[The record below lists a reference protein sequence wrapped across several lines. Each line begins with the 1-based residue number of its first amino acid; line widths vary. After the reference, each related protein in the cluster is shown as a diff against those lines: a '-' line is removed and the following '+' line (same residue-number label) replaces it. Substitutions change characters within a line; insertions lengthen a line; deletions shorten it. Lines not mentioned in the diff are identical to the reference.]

1 MPTSDT
7 PARTLR
13 VLLLSRYGRL
23 GASSRV
29 RSYQYLPY
37 LHELGIDVESQPLFN
52 DEYIQRLYRGRRRPA
67 TPILA
72 GYARRLWQL
81 LSAFRYDLLWIEYEL
96 FPWWPAWF
104 ERLLARVGVPYVVDY
119 DDAIF
124 HRYDSHRNRFVRFL
138 LGRKIDQ
145 VMRGARLVI
154 VGNDYLA
161 ERAQR
166 AGARRVELVP
176 TVVDLNRY
184 HVPAPGPPQP
194 YTVGWIGTPLTAPY
208 LQLVREPLAEVGRS
222 EDVRVTLVG
231 SGPVTLDHVP
241 VEVRPWSE
249 SSEIAE
255 LQQFDVGIMPLRDEV
270 WERGKCG
277 YKLIQYMACGRPVVA
292 SPVGAS
298 RGIVEHGVNGFL
310 ASDGAEWVQ
319 ALRALRD
326 PALRI
331 RMGTAGR
338 AKVEHTYC
346 VQVFA
351 PRLASLLRE
360 SARQRSA

>member
-1 MPTSDT
+1 M
-7 PARTLR
+7 LR

-23 GASSRV
+23 AASSRV

-37 LHELGIDVESQPLFN
+37 LRELGIVVESQPLF
-52 DEYIQRLYRGRRRPA
+52 DDQYIQRLYRGRRRLA

-72 GYARRLWQL
+72 GYARRLWHL
-81 LSAFRYDLLWIEYEL
+81 LTAFRYDLLWIEYEL
-96 FPWWPAWF
+96 FPWMPAWF
-104 ERLLARVGVPYVVDY
+104 ERLLSRVGVPYVVDY

-124 HRYDSHRNRFVRFL
+124 HRYDSHRNPLVRRL
-138 LGRKIDQ
+138 LGGKIDA

-166 AGARRVELVP
+166 AGARRVERVP

-184 HVPAPGPPQP
+184 PVPTPAPHRP
-194 YTVGWIGTPLTAPY
+194 YTVGWIGQPLTAPY
-208 LQLVREPLAEVGRS
+208 LELIRDALVEVCRS
-222 EDVRVTLVG
+222 DGVHLTLVG
-231 SGPVTLDHVP
+231 SGPISLDHVA
-241 VEVRPWSE
+241 VDVRPWSE
-249 SSEIAE
+249 ATEIEE
-255 LQQFDVGIMPLRDEV
+255 LQQFDVGIMPLRDEP

-298 RGIVEHGVNGFL
+298 RQIVEHGTNGFL
-310 ASDGAEWVQ
+310 ATSAPEWVQ

-326 PALRI
+326 PELRT

-338 AKVEHTYC
+338 AKVEHAYC
-346 VQVFA
+346 VQVFV
-351 PRLASLLRE
+351 PRLASLLRQ
-360 SARQRSA
+360 SAKHRSA

>member
-1 MPTSDT
+1 MSTNDAQTSGG
-7 PARTLR
+7 PLK

-23 GASSRV
+23 AASSRV

-37 LHELGIDVESQPLFN
+37 LRELGIVVASRPLF
-52 DEYIQRLYRGRRRPA
+52 DDRYIQRLYQGRRRLV

-72 GYARRLWQL
+72 GYARRLWHL
-81 LSAFRYDLLWIEYEL
+81 LTAFRFDLLWIEYEL
-96 FPWWPAWF
+96 FPWLPAWF

-124 HRYDSHRNRFVRFL
+124 HRYDSHRNPLVRNL

-154 VGNDYLA
+154 AGSDYLA
-161 ERAQR
+161 DHAQR
-166 AGARRVELVP
+166 AGARRVELIP

-184 HVPAPGPPQP
+184 QVPTPSGDRP
-194 YTVGWIGTPLTAPY
+194 YTVGWIGQPLTAPY
-208 LQLVREPLAEVGRS
+208 LQLVREPLAELGRS
-222 EDVRVTLVG
+222 EDVHVTLVG
-231 SGPVTLDHVP
+231 SGPVTLDRV
-241 VEVRPWSE
+241 VVDVRPWSE
-249 SSEIAE
+249 ASEILE
-255 LQQFDVGIMPLRDEV
+255 LQQFHVGIMPLPDEA

-298 RGIVEHGVNGFL
+298 RQIVDDGVNGFL
-310 ASDGAEWVQ
+310 ASDSAEWVQ

-326 PALRI
+326 PALRA

-338 AKVEHTYC
+338 SKVEAAYC

-351 PRLASLLRE
+351 PRLASLLRQC
-360 SARQRSA
+360 AG